1 MPIFFKKANFFGFFD
16 TIYMNEKTNPY
27 KRSPKAMKKEEKKK
41 RINWKRTFQN
51 NVFMLRL
58 LIKACPGVFILNLIC
73 TVLSAIRSFL
83 VGTYLYMYALNAL
96 QEGVALKTILIT
108 LVGLIIFTVS
118 EMLFQNIAA
127 CYFNVK
133 YPVVN
138 AYFQSMMQKKAVEV
152 DLACYENAEFFD
164 TYIKASDEATN
175 RAYAVMN
182 NFVNVIWVLINVGA
196 TGALIIAID
205 PVFILIALA
214 PFLCTILIG
223 KKRNRIRY
231 DYDMRNKEV
240 GRQRDYVRRTFYLKD
255 FSKEMRLSEMW
266 KVMYGR
272 MRSSVAELKDIVHKY
287 GYKVMFFRYLYD
299 VIYNVLVYSGTVLLA
314 SFKTLVL
321 KNMLIGDCFV
331 VINSITQVAGNI
343 NYMGNVFLKLDE
355 NSLYAENLRKF
366 LEYEVRIAEDE
377 NAPAVSSFERLEL
390 KNLTFSYEN
399 QKAPA
404 LANVSFTVNVG
415 EKIAIVGHNGA
426 GKTTLIKLLQRL
438 YDPDKGEILVN
449 GENIKTYRLSSYR
462 ALFGTVFQD
471 YCLFATTVAENV
483 MMRGNITDEDRVTV
497 KDALQKAGICEKIE
511 QLPNGIDSTVTR
523 EFDKEGAMFSGGEAQ
538 KISIARIFAGKQE
551 IVIMDEPTSALD
563 PIAEQEMY
571 RNMFEACEGKTV
583 IFISHRLSSATM
595 ADRVYLFEN
604 GQIIEEGSHR
614 ELLALNGKYADMWH
628 KQADTY
634 LDKEEVTA

>member
-1 MPIFFKKANFFGFFD
+1 
-16 TIYMNEKTNPY
+16 
-27 KRSPKAMKKEEKKK
+27 MKKQKKEKQEKKK
-41 RINWKRTFQN
+41 INWRRTFQN
-51 NVFMLRL
+51 NAFMLKL
-58 LIKACPGVFILNLIC
+58 MIKACPGVFILNLIS
-73 TVLSAIRSFL
+73 TVLGAVRSFL

-96 QEGVALKTILIT
+96 QAGIELKKILIT
-108 LVGLIIFTVS
+108 LVGLIIFSVL
-118 EMLFQNIAA
+118 EMLFQNLAA
-127 CYFNVK
+127 CYFNIK

-196 TGALIIAID
+196 TGALILAID

-214 PFLCTILIG
+214 PLLCTILIG

-331 VINSITQVAGNI
+331 VINSITNVAGNI

-377 NAPAVSSFERLEL
+377 NAPAVSSFEKLEL
-390 KNLTFSYEN
+390 KNLTFSYEG

-404 LANVSFTVNVG
+404 LADVNFIVNVG
-415 EKIAIVGHNGA
+415 EKIAVVGHNGA

-438 YDPDKGEILVN
+438 YDPDEGEILVN

-483 MMRGNITDEDRVTV
+483 MLRGNITDEDRETV
-497 KDALQKAGICEKIE
+497 RESLQKAGIYEKIE
-511 QLPNGIDSTVTR
+511 ALPCGVDTTVTR

-538 KISIARIFAGKQE
+538 KISIARLFAGGQE

-571 RNMFEACEGKTV
+571 RNMFKACEGKTV

-595 ADRVYLFEN
+595 ADRVYVFEN
-604 GQIIEEGSHR
+604 GRIIEQGSHR
-614 ELLALNGKYADMWH
+614 ELLMLNGKYADMWH

>member
-1 MPIFFKKANFFGFFD
+1 
-16 TIYMNEKTNPY
+16 
-27 KRSPKAMKKEEKKK
+27 MKKQKKEKMEKQEKKK
-41 RINWKRTFQN
+41 INWKRTFQN
-51 NVFMLRL
+51 NVFMLKL
-58 LIKACPGVFILNLIC
+58 MIKACPGVFILDLIC
-73 TVLSAIRSFL
+73 TVLSAVRSFL
-83 VGTYLYMYALNAL
+83 AGTYLYMYALNAL
-96 QEGVALKTILIT
+96 QEGIELKKILIT
-108 LVGLIIFTVS
+108 LGGLIIFSVS

-164 TYIKASDEATN
+164 TYIKAADEATN
-175 RAYAVMN
+175 RAYSVMN
-182 NFVNVIWVLINVGA
+182 NITGVIWVLINVGA
-196 TGALIIAID
+196 TGALILTID

-214 PFLCTILIG
+214 PFLCTVLIG

-255 FSKEMRLSEMW
+255 FSKEMRLGEMW

-272 MRSSVAELKDIVHKY
+272 MRSSIAEMKDIVHKY

-331 VINSITQVAGNI
+331 VINSITNVAGNI

-355 NSLYAENLRKF
+355 NSLYVDNLRKF
-366 LEYEVRIAEDE
+366 LEYEVQIAEDE
-377 NAPAVSSFERLEL
+377 NAPAVSSFQKLEL

-399 QKAPA
+399 QKTPA
-404 LANVSFTVNVG
+404 LADVSFTVNVG

-438 YDPDKGEILVN
+438 YDPDGGEILVN

-483 MMRGNITDEDRVTV
+483 MMRGNITEEDRATV
-497 KDALQKAGICEKIE
+497 KDALQKAGIYEKIE
-511 QLPNGIDSTVTR
+511 QLPNGMDSTVTR

-538 KISIARIFAGKQE
+538 KISIARLFAGGQE

-604 GQIIEEGSHR
+604 GQIIEQGSHR